1 MDTEITKK
9 VELLRALLR
18 TKDQF
23 DELIDTGAND
33 EFTDKDKEFMEEFME
48 AANTSLVRCSSGEYI
63 DSPSTGFMCASGVL
77 ASSSG
82 MNRVQVQAVCI
93 FVFRVISNPV
103 AR

>member
-33 EFTDKDKEFMEEFME
+33 EFTDKDKEFMEEFKKI
-48 AANTSLVRCSSGEYI
+48 Y
-63 DSPSTGFMCASGVL
+63 DGVL
-77 ASSSG
+77 G
-82 MNRVQVQAVCI
+82 PLYGEQILTLDIMQKY
-93 FVFRVISNPV
+93 
-103 AR
+103 